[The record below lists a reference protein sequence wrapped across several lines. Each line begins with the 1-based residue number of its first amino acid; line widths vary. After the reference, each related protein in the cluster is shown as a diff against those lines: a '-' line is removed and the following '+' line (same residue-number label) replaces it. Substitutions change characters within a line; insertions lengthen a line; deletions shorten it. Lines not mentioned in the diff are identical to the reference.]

1 MIKNKKPV
9 YKLGAS
15 IICANFI
22 NLEKDL
28 QLIKKG
34 GADYIHFDV
43 MDGQFVPRFG
53 LPPEYLKSIKN
64 VCKLPVYVH
73 MMIANPEPYLKNFT
87 DVGADMIVVHTETC
101 QHLHRTIQM
110 IKSLGALAGVAINPA
125 TPLNV
130 LDYVLD
136 DLSLVVIMAIN
147 PGIVGHKF
155 IPNMFNKIKELK
167 DKIKNNKNLLI
178 EVDGGVT
185 FETSPELIKAGAD
198 ALVCG
203 SSTIFN
209 QTKPIDKQLIKLRK
223 KLDILTI

>member
-15 IICANFI
+15 IICVDFV
-22 NLEKDL
+22 NLGKDL
-28 QLIKKG
+28 RLIRKG

-53 LPPEYLKSIKN
+53 LPPEFLKSIKS

-73 MMIANPEPYLKNFT
+73 MMTTNPEPYLKNF
-87 DVGADMIVVHTETC
+87 VEAGADIIVVHAETC
-101 QHLHRTIQM
+101 QHLYRTIQM
-110 IKSLGALAGVAINPA
+110 IKNLGARAGVAINPA

-130 LDYVLD
+130 LDYILD

-147 PGIVGHKF
+147 PGIVGHKL

-167 DKIKNNKNLLI
+167 DKIKNHKNLLI

-185 FETSPELIKAGAD
+185 FETSLKLVKVGAD

-209 QTKPIDKQLIKLRK
+209 QIKPIDKQLIKLRK
-223 KLDILTI
+223 ELDILKI